1 MRTLR
6 PGSLGDD
13 VKVWQGFLV
22 SKGLYEGKL
31 DGQFGARTLE
41 ATQRFQRQNALGD
54 DGLVGNGTYGVALQQ
69 GLELAHEDP
78 PLPGGDISRG
88 DAWSPP
94 QAPPDASLVIA
105 RDPRVIT
112 NHLLGQL
119 PCPNNPA
126 PPVGYAYWKGGVS
139 AAVQAFAS
147 KVEGHAAD
155 FPMGSFVQTTL
166 DGNVVAARVEWHD
179 FQGMTGK
186 TGCFRGTS
194 LFRPRA

>member
-6 PGSLGDD
+6 PGSVGDD
-13 VKVWQGFLV
+13 VQVWQAFLLK
-22 SKGLYEGKL
+22 KGLYQGKL
-31 DGQFGARTLE
+31 DGQYGPRTLE
-41 ATQRFQRQNALGD
+41 ATQLFQRQNALKD
-54 DGLVGNGTYGVALQQ
+54 DGLVGDGTYGVALQQ

-78 PLPGGDISRG
+78 PLPGGDVSLG
-88 DAWSPP
+88 DAWSAPA
-94 QAPPDASLVIA
+94 APPDASLVIV

-112 NHLLGQL
+112 NHVPGQL

-126 PPVGYAYWKGGVS
+126 PPVGYTYWKGGVS
-139 AAVQAFAS
+139 PAVQAFAS

-155 FPMGSFVQTTL
+155 FPMGSFVQTTI
-166 DGNVVAARVEWHD
+166 DGVVVAARVEWHD

-194 LFRPRA
+194 LFRLRT